1 MTLIQ
6 ALILAVVEGLT
17 EYLPI
22 SSTGHLI
29 ITSWLMGINENPFV
43 KDFTVIVQFG
53 AILSV
58 LVLYWRRF
66 LTGVPFYIKLFIAF
80 LPAAGLGFLLKSK
93 IDLLLGDVRVVALA
107 LIVGGL
113 ALIGI
118 DRVFAKQEKRLVE
131 SDTGHIED
139 LTYVQSFLIGMIQCL
154 AFIPGV
160 SRSASTIIGGLSVRL
175 TRKAAAEF
183 SFFLAV
189 PTLTAAT
196 GYKLLK
202 IAPTLTADQIPML
215 LLGNLVAFVVGCF
228 AIRGFVGFL
237 TRRGF
242 FIFGVYR
249 VLVGVAILL
258 ALAFGSEMR
267 MM

>member
-1 MTLIQ
+1 MTLLQ
-6 ALILAVVEGLT
+6 ALILALVEGLT

-66 LTGVPFYIKLFIAF
+66 LAGPNFYLKLFIAF
-80 LPAAGLGFLLKSK
+80 LPAAGLGFLLKHK
-93 IDLLLGDVRVVALA
+93 IDLLLGDIRVVALA

-118 DRVFAKQEKRLVE
+118 DRVFAKQEARLKE
-131 SDTGHIED
+131 ANEGHIES
-139 LTYVQSFLIGMIQCL
+139 LTYVQAALIGMIQCL

-202 IAPTLTADQIPML
+202 IVPTLTADQIPML
-215 LLGNLVAFVVGCF
+215 LLGNLVAFVIGCL
-228 AIRGFVGFL
+228 AIKAFVGFL

-242 FIFGVYR
+242 FLFGIYR

-258 ALAFGSEMR
+258 ALAFGSEMS

>member
-6 ALILAVVEGLT
+6 ALILAIVEGLT

-29 ITSWLMGINENPFV
+29 ITSWIMGINENPFV

-66 LTGVPFYIKLFIAF
+66 LTGVSFYVKLFIAF
-80 LPAAGLGFLLKSK
+80 LPAAALGFLLKNK
-93 IDLLLGDVRVVALA
+93 IDVLLGDVRVVALA
-107 LIVGGL
+107 LIIGGI

-118 DRVFAKQEKRLVE
+118 DRVFAKQEARLK
-131 SDTGHIED
+131 SADQGHISD
-139 LTYVQSFLIGMIQCL
+139 LTYVQATLIGFIQCL

-160 SRSASTIIGGLSVRL
+160 SRSASTIIGGLSVKL

-196 GYKLLK
+196 AYKLLK
-202 IAPTLTADQIPML
+202 IAPTLTHDQLPIL
-215 LLGNLVAFVVGCF
+215 FFGNLVSFIIGCLSIK
-228 AIRGFVGFL
+228 AFVGFL
-237 TRRGF
+237 TRHGF
-242 FIFGVYR
+242 FFFGIYR
-249 VLVGVAILL
+249 ILVGALILL